1 MTHFIMSSVMVL
13 FAIIFTVSV
22 NSSFADD
29 SITITTASDNLNVPG
44 CEETTVGCYT
54 PDAVTVDVGGKVVML
69 SSWSVSMP
77 KQNQLQLRLELP
89 LRPFQD
95 EIIHAK

>member
-1 MTHFIMSSVMVL
+1 MTYFIMSSVMVL

-29 SITITTASDNLNVPG
+29 SVTITTASGNLNVPG

-54 PDAVTVDVGGKVVML
+54 PDAATVDVGGEVGVII
-69 SSWSVSMP
+69 VQEAHADESMK
-77 KQNQLQLRLELP
+77 KQSN
-89 LRPFQD
+89 
-95 EIIHAK
+95 